1 MPFRKDGLLLL
12 KQHSLPALADVGE
25 ELYRIPSTP
34 PQRNA

>member
-1 MPFRKDGLLLL
+1 MPFRKGGLLLL
-12 KQHSLPALADVGE
+12 KEPSLPALADAGE